1 MAVQVPADKIGAVL
15 QAGNAAQKKAL
26 LELVHDEVLHA
37 DRFVAKAIRDTK
49 PFKPVDTGQYAAS
62 TRTEISP
69 TGGMVYNN
77 APHAAIIEYGAR
89 PHWAPLAPLY
99 WWAYRKF
106 RVSLKFEHAS
116 LRMAPHRRG
125 SRFLAKFSTYRE
137 REAMNIARAVQR
149 SIAKR
154 GQHPRHVFARATDD
168 MKLSMARA
176 LKRLRRHPAFRG
188 GR

>member
-1 MAVQVPADKIGAVL
+1 MAVQVPANKIGAVL

-89 PHWAPLAPLY
+89 PHWAPLEPLFA
-99 WWAYRKF
+99 WAYRKF
-106 RVSLKFEHAS
+106 RVSLRDAHRS
-116 LRMAPHRRG
+116 IRMAPRRNG
-125 SRFLAKFSTYRE
+125 EKLTDAGTYRAH
-137 REAMNIARAVQR
+137 EALR
-149 SIAKR
+149 IAKLIQFKIAHH
-154 GQHPRHVFARATDD
+154 GVAPRHVFARATDD